1 MRLGVIALGASFA
14 LGCARPT
21 APAAEDPP
29 ACDYA
34 IAPPAAGSWILD
46 VQASLARAPA
56 TLLVAPEASDAVR
69 EVTIADGDHWRAL
82 ARTADGWL
90 APECRTRCAVR
101 YRVDLDALAASC
113 QRMDCA
119 RRVGDAVF
127 GPASTWMLRP
137 EPLGDPFVRVH
148 VAGGDPAR
156 FVTGLR
162 RDPSGS
168 YVLRGHE
175 LGEASYTAFGS
186 FRRERVEVPGAT
198 LDVALLGPP
207 LRMGDAAAIGWI
219 RDGASCE
226 ARLFGRFPAD
236 TTIFVVPVPGAD
248 EVVFGRVLSLA
259 GASVALLFG
268 ADTPAAS
275 EHDDWVVVHE
285 MFHLGTP
292 SFVGEG
298 HWLEEGLATYYEP
311 ILRERAGWT
320 TEADLWKHFVKEMP
334 RGLRKQGE
342 PASLEDRDDIDSTY
356 WGGALFALLADV
368 GIRRAT
374 GGARSLDDAVRAALQ
389 REGDA
394 THVARV
400 ADFLR
405 LGDQV
410 TGTRVLEDADVHYA
424 VGGEAIDL
432 DGLWRSLGVQ
442 VDPSGAVSLRDDA
455 PLYSLREAIAS
466 GSVH

>member
-14 LGCARPT
+14 LGCARPS
-21 APAAEDPP
+21 APAAADTP

-34 IAPPAAGSWILD
+34 IAPPAAGSWTLD
-46 VQASLARAPA
+46 VQASFARAPA
-56 TLLVAPEASDAVR
+56 ALLVAPEASDAFR
-69 EVTIADGDHWRAL
+69 EVTIADGPGWRVL
-82 ARTADGWL
+82 ARTAEGWP
-90 APECRTRCAVR
+90 APECRTRCTVR

-113 QRMDCA
+113 RRMDCT

-137 EPLGDPFVRVH
+137 EPLGDPFVHVH

-162 RDPSGS
+162 RDPSGG

-186 FRRERVEVPGAT
+186 FRGERVDVAGAA

-226 ARLFGRFPAD
+226 ARLFGRFPVD

-268 ADTPAAS
+268 TDTPAAS

-320 TEADLWKHFVKEMP
+320 SEADLWKHFVKEMP

-342 PASLEDRDDIDSTY
+342 PASLEERDDIDSTY

-400 ADFLR
+400 GDFLR

-410 TGTRVLEDADVHYA
+410 TGTRVLEDADVHHA
-424 VGGEAIDL
+424 VGGEPVDL
-432 DGLWRSLGVQ
+432 DGLWRSLGVE

-455 PLYSLREAIAS
+455 PLSSLRKAIAS
-466 GSVH
+466 GSAH